1 MRRRVLD
8 SRVNGTRLIAET
20 AAGLAGRP
28 VLVCASA
35 TGFYGDRGDEI
46 VDEDSVPGTGFLADV
61 VEAWEAAAEP
71 ARAAGLRTVHL
82 RQGIVLSKDGG
93 ALARMLLP
101 FRLGTGG
108 RVGSG
113 RQWWSWVSLEDAVA
127 AYLFALEQPLAGP
140 VNVVAPG
147 AVTNQD
153 FVKALGRAL
162 HRPAIFPVPATAVK
176 AAFGQMGEEMLL
188 EGQRVAPTR
197 LEAAASRLGSPTSRR
212 ASRARSP
219 ARDTLAIVSAEHDV
233 IVVGAGMAGLACARA
248 LIAAGREPLVLE
260 RSHTIGGRVRTDA
273 VDGFLLDHGFQVLPT
288 AYREARA
295 VLDLERL
302 DLGLFERGAIIRSE
316 GRFRR
321 LADPRHAPVRSLR
334 ALAGGLVGVRDGAAV
349 LKLLRGGGEETTTA
363 DALRRA
369 GVARSTVETFFA
381 PFLRG
386 IFLEERLTTSSRF
399 LDFVLQTF
407 SDGPAA
413 LPAGGMG
420 EIATQLAAG
429 MNVRKGTGVATV
441 GPRAVSSSRA
451 TSFEPAPS
459 SSRPRVSPTSPR
471 TGGTRSRV
479 CTTTHPR
486 PRFRGRGS
494 SSTAKAARSTTSACR
509 ARRRRATPLPAA
521 RSCRRRSSV
530 PANRIW
536 SRSSASSAAGSVRA
550 SPTGAT

>member
-1 MRRRVLD
+1 M
-8 SRVNGTRLIAET
+8 
-20 AAGLAGRP
+20 
-28 VLVCASA
+28 LVCASA
-35 TGFYGDRGDEI
+35 IGFYGDRGDEI

-101 FRLGTGG
+101 FKLGTGG

-113 RQWWSWVSLEDAVA
+113 RQWWSWVSLDDAVA

-147 AVTNQD
+147 AVTNQE

-162 HRPAIFPVPATAVK
+162 HRPAIFPLPAAAVK

-188 EGQRVAPTR
+188 GGPARGADEARGRRLHVRAARHRVGPR
-197 LEAAASRLGSPTSRR
+197 E
-212 ASRARSP
+212 RARRLSR
-219 ARDTLAIVSAEHDV
+219 RDTLAIVSAEHDV

-248 LIAAGREPLVLE
+248 LVAAGREPLVLE

-295 VLDLERL
+295 VLDLDRL

-349 LKLLRGGGEETTTA
+349 LKLLRGERRRDHDRRRPPAGGCLAEHGRDLLRAVPARDLPRGAAHDVEPLSRLRPA
-363 DALRRA
+363 RVLRRA
-369 GVARSTVETFFA
+369 G
-381 PFLRG
+381 G
-386 IFLEERLTTSSRF
+386 
-399 LDFVLQTF
+399 
-407 SDGPAA
+407 
-413 LPAGGMG
+413 
-420 EIATQLAAG
+420 AAG
-429 MNVRKGTGVATV
+429 A
-441 GPRAVSSSRA
+441 AA
-451 TSFEPAPS
+451 WE
-459 SSRPRVSPTSPR
+459 
-471 TGGTRSRV
+471 RSR
-479 CTTTHPR
+479 R
-486 PRFRGRGS
+486 NS
-494 SSTAKAARSTTSACR
+494 
-509 ARRRRATPLPAA
+509 RRA
-521 RSCRRRSSV
+521 
-530 PANRIW
+530 
-536 SRSSASSAAGSVRA
+536 
-550 SPTGAT
+550 